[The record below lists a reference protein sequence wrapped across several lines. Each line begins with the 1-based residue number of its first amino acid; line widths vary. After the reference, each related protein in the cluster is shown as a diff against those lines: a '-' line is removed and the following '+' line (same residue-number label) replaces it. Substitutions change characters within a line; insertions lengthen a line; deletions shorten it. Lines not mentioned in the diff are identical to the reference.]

1 MREIKSQISNLMTRL
16 DHESKTLLSSFS
28 QLQPENEAD
37 MTVHSLTALLPPPKQ
52 QKEGTSKQ
60 TFNTTQAV
68 YQDEKENNK
77 VALDVDQNNY
87 LTLGD
92 LQRVENTAEEHAAKS
107 LSPQR
112 KTSPSKRNRSSTES
126 RGRRSLV
133 KSSHRRQGGKDSASP
148 LSKRSQ
154 NTRSRERLGQSGP
167 KAGVYSEL
175 RQCNNSQQLLNS
187 TNSHLSV
194 LQQKYEEMKVSH
206 ERQQERLEDSIRQ
219 GSPMY
224 NRHLQERQKR
234 MQDQA
239 WSKLN
244 QQPNSKEKDIS
255 SSSVS
260 KR

>member
-60 TFNTTQAV
+60 TFNTKKAAQ
-68 YQDEKENNK
+68 QDEKENE

-92 LQRVENTAEEHAAKS
+92 LQRVENTTGENAAKS

-133 KSSHRRQGGKDSASP
+133 KSPHRRQGGRSSASP
-148 LSKRSQ
+148 FSKRSQ

-167 KAGVYSEL
+167 KVGVYSEL

-224 NRHLQERQKR
+224 NRHL
-234 MQDQA
+234 
-239 WSKLN
+239 
-244 QQPNSKEKDIS
+244 
-255 SSSVS
+255 
-260 KR
+260 